1 MMRSK
6 EILKADFV
14 FRYAM
19 KDVNLLYWNKRIATM
34 KKGKK
39 MERYKVILVDDE
51 AEVIDMIEKK
61 IHWNDLGFEVAGSAT
76 NGVKALELVEKL
88 QPDVVLT
95 DIKMPYMDG
104 LELSRRLNR
113 EYPNIYIMLC
123 TGFDE
128 FEYAKEAVH
137 LEIKEYMLKPVN
149 ATELSESLTNLKHTL
164 DREREEKLNVKKLND
179 YFQEVL
185 PKLQS
190 NFFISLIE
198 GRVEKH
204 DYERFLQAYQVDM
217 KGPLFG
223 CVIFHT
229 SENHVPEGMN
239 PLLLS
244 MSVEREIKQRLMD
257 QWNCQEFIYMGNT
270 LLILELDAEDEITQI
285 TDACDRFCRWAYRIM
300 GAVVTAGIGTVCDS
314 LYEISLSYERAREA
328 VSYRVLYGTKRAI
341 NIGEIVPKEQIKPVQ
356 SEESRMQTLFRA
368 IRIGDSAE
376 IERAAHGEMEKLHKN
391 TETMSQY
398 NLATMEIVSGFFKFC
413 TDNSLDFNKI
423 SGNMQNIYEKV
434 SQMDESS
441 LTEWIVQMSETIS
454 ERLKCARNS
463 SARRLIVEAQNIVK
477 ARYMEAD
484 ISLDEVCAVLGVSN
498 SYFSSVFKKEAGKSF
513 ISYLTDYRM
522 EIAAEMILNT
532 DEKSYTIAEKV
543 GYLDAN
549 YFSYVFKK
557 KFGVSPSK
565 YRASVK

>member
-1 MMRSK
+1 
-6 EILKADFV
+6 
-14 FRYAM
+14 
-19 KDVNLLYWNKRIATM
+19 
-34 KKGKK
+34 
-39 MERYKVILVDDE
+39 
-51 AEVIDMIEKK
+51 
-61 IHWNDLGFEVAGSAT
+61 
-76 NGVKALELVEKL
+76 
-88 QPDVVLT
+88 
-95 DIKMPYMDG
+95 
-104 LELSRRLNR
+104 
-113 EYPNIYIMLC
+113 
-123 TGFDE
+123 
-128 FEYAKEAVH
+128 
-137 LEIKEYMLKPVN
+137 
-149 ATELSESLTNLKHTL
+149 
-164 DREREEKLNVKKLND
+164 
-179 YFQEVL
+179 
-185 PKLQS
+185 
-190 NFFISLIE
+190 
-198 GRVEKH
+198 
-204 DYERFLQAYQVDM
+204 M

-257 QWNCQEFIYMGNT
+257 QWNCREFIYMGNT
-270 LLILELDAEDEITQI
+270 LLILELDAEDKITQI

-356 SEESRMQTLFRA
+356 SEESRMQMLFRA

-391 TETMSQY
+391 
-398 NLATMEIVSGFFKFC
+398 

-441 LTEWIVQMSETIS
+441 LTAWIVQMSETIS
-454 ERLKCARNS
+454 EKLKCARNS

-477 ARYMEAD
+477 ERYMEAD
-484 ISLDEVCAVLGVSN
+484 ISLDEICAVLGVSN

-522 EIAAEMILNT
+522 DIAAEMILNT

>member
-1 MMRSK
+1 MSK
-6 EILKADFV
+6 KILKADFV
-14 FRYAM
+14 FGYTIR
-19 KDVNLLYWNKRIATM
+19 DVNLLYWNKRIATM

-104 LELSRRLNR
+104 LELSRRLNQ

-198 GRVEKH
+198 GRVEKQE
-204 DYERFLQAYQVDM
+204 YERFLQAYQVDM

-257 QWNCQEFIYMGNT
+257 QWNCREFIYMGNT
-270 LLILELDAEDEITQI
+270 LLILELDAEDKITQI

-368 IRIGDSAE
+368 IRIGDSTE

-441 LTEWIVQMSETIS
+441 LTAWIVQMSETIS
-454 ERLKCARNS
+454 EKLKCARNS

-477 ARYMEAD
+477 ERYMEAD
-484 ISLDEVCAVLGVSN
+484 ISLDEICTVLGVSN
-498 SYFSSVFKKEAGKSF
+498 SYFSSLFKKEAGKSF

-522 EIAAEMILNT
+522 DIAAEMILNT

>member
-1 MMRSK
+1 MSK
-6 EILKADFV
+6 KILKADFV
-14 FRYAM
+14 FGYVIR
-19 KDVNLLYWNKRIATM
+19 DVNLLYWNKRIAAM

-244 MSVEREIKQRLMD
+244 MSVEREIKQRLMG
-257 QWNCQEFIYMGNT
+257 QWNCREFIYMGNT
-270 LLILELDAEDEITQI
+270 LLILELDAEDKITQI

-376 IERAAHGEMEKLHKN
+376 IEQAAHGEMEKLHKN

-441 LTEWIVQMSETIS
+441 LTAWIVQMSETIS
-454 ERLKCARNS
+454 EKLKCARNS
-463 SARRLIVEAQNIVK
+463 SARRLIVEAQNIVQE
-477 ARYMEAD
+477 RYMEAD

-522 EIAAEMILNT
+522 DIAAEMILNT

>member
-19 KDVNLLYWNKRIATM
+19 KDVNLLYWNKRIAAM

-104 LELSRRLNR
+104 LELSRRLNQ

-198 GRVEKH
+198 GRVEKQ

-270 LLILELDAEDEITQI
+270 LLILELDAEDKITQI

-376 IERAAHGEMEKLHKN
+376 IERAAREEMEKLHKN

-441 LTEWIVQMSETIS
+441 LTAWIVQMSETIS
-454 ERLKCARNS
+454 EKLKCARNS

-477 ARYMEAD
+477 ERYMEAD

-522 EIAAEMILNT
+522 DIAAEMILNT

>member
-1 MMRSK
+1 MSK
-6 EILKADFV
+6 KILKADFV
-14 FRYAM
+14 FGYVIR
-19 KDVNLLYWNKRIATM
+19 DVNLLYWNKCIAAM

-257 QWNCQEFIYMGNT
+257 QWNCREFIYMGNT
-270 LLILELDAEDEITQI
+270 LLILELDAEDKITQI

-441 LTEWIVQMSETIS
+441 LTAWIVQE
-454 ERLKCARNS
+454 
-463 SARRLIVEAQNIVK
+463 
-477 ARYMEAD
+477 RYMEAD

-522 EIAAEMILNT
+522 DIAAEMILNT